1 MSGLILSLALVGA
14 PADQP
19 AAPDSGSPEAVELA
33 IKLIT
38 QADEA
43 AKEGRVARPIR
54 LAERVAVLAPAAPGA

>member
-1 MSGLILSLALVGA
+1 M
-14 PADQP
+14 
-19 AAPDSGSPEAVELA
+19 A